1 MTNAP
6 KTVGLVHN
14 GFGGW
19 RLWTTDDAD
28 DPTVF
33 PVPYI
38 LAAEQERLTAGRDA
52 EIARLRDALSK
63 SVAAANLRDTY
74 NQLPPDRNRIGDKK
88 SPRSRARDIWMKAL
102 RKAEVS
108 ARAALEG
115 DSDE

>member
-1 MTNAP
+1 MDTYDAGLLNDYGGGD
-6 KTVGLVHN
+6 VGWWQDYLRAELGRAEEFYRDQHD
-14 GFGGW
+14 
-19 RLWTTDDAD
+19 RLM
-28 DPTVF
+28 
-33 PVPYI
+33 
-38 LAAEQERLTAGRDA
+38 AEKDA

-108 ARAALEG
+108 ARAALG
-115 DSDE
+115 DDNG

>member
-1 MTNAP
+1 MLDHMP
-6 KTVGLVHN
+6 RQDLELPPPVGFVL
-14 GFGGW
+14 
-19 RLWTTDDAD
+19 R
-28 DPTVF
+28 
-33 PVPYI
+33 
-38 LAAEQERLTAGRDA
+38 AEHERLMAERSA

-108 ARAALEG
+108 ARAALG
-115 DSDE
+115 DDNG